1 MSEMRK
7 IFLVQNM
14 QHQFGTLT
22 KKSNLAKILGQ
33 MVHISQ
39 RLVISHTFYVIAA
52 AKVLCSLSIPPTP
65 SVTLSWQK
73 PQYPEG

>member
-1 MSEMRK
+1 MSEMHK

-14 QHQFGTLT
+14 QHQFETLA

-39 RLVISHTFYVIAA
+39 RLILSHTLYVIAA
-52 AKVLCSLSIPPTP
+52 AKVLCSLSILPTP